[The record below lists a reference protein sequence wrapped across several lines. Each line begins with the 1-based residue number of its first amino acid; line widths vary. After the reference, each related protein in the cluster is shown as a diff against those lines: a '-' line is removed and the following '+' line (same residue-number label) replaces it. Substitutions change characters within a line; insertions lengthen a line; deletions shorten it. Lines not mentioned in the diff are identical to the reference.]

1 MQLGLMIDARTS
13 NKFRDENGDLILGEH
28 ETTLISNPHGA
39 HGWEPVPADLS
50 GDTEVIYKIIL
61 ALQLPKRTKL
71 QRKVLKKNCIF
82 GDAERCEDFGRQDL
96 GVFSCEHIHE
106 WTEKDIALCIT
117 VIICEHPN
125 HPLLKHGFWGAP
137 MKPKCPLYYFIK
149 FIQEHQV
156 NFLYAH

>member
-13 NKFRDENGDLILGEH
+13 NKLDSSAAEH
-28 ETTLISNPHGA
+28 PETTLITNPYGINGEA
-39 HGWEPVPADLS
+39 IPNDLC

-61 ALQLPKRTKL
+61 ALQLPTKRTKL
-71 QRKVLKKNCIF
+71 QRQVLKKNCIF

-117 VIICEHPN
+117 VIICEHPK
-125 HPLLKHGFWGAP
+125 HPLVKHGFWGSP
-137 MKPKCPLYYFIK
+137 MHPKCPLYYFIK